1 MTALIGS
8 KHYLRPGQKPW
19 NPTAPPKGK
28 LGQKG
33 QVPPTFG
40 HKWSGKQ
47 QDPGIFLPFTP
58 IGTEQGRQ
66 QKNPKAEQ
74 AVYHALTIDPNV
86 EKVTEGLIHDWT
98 SSADL
103 GKRDAYAEA
112 EADAS
117 LSEEWEA

>member
-66 QKNPKAEQ
+66 QVHLHVAR
-74 AVYHALTIDPNV
+74 A
-86 EKVTEGLIHDWT
+86 
-98 SSADL
+98 
-103 GKRDAYAEA
+103 AEA
-112 EADAS
+112 EVTH
-117 LSEEWEA
+117 EELQALIQAT